1 MNYAHL
7 ILPSKKL
14 CFAMVLAAGIMAFP
28 LPTMADP
35 AVQSIQQSAV
45 VNGQVTDKN
54 GEPIIGATVKVKD
67 AAAVGTVTD
76 FDGNFELTDVPA
88 QGTLVITYIG
98 YATKEIAY
106 KSGQPVN
113 IVLEEDSETLQ
124 TVVVVG
130 DGTMRKKD
138 LTGSVVQIDPKKI
151 AVVLR
156 ASRSDSAP
164 MPRPMPASSCVVRT
178 RSTPMAR
185 ITLLSSSSTV
195 CSLPVAS
202 RRSTP
207 MISSRSTC

>member
-35 AVQSIQQSAV
+35 AVQTIQQSAV

-98 YATKEIAY
+98 YATKEIAF

-130 DGTMRKKD
+130 YGTMRKKD

-151 AVVLR
+151 A
-156 ASRSDSAP
+156 D
-164 MPRPMPASSCVVRT
+164 
-178 RSTPMAR
+178 
-185 ITLLSSSSTV
+185 
-195 CSLPVAS
+195 
-202 RRSTP
+202 
-207 MISSRSTC
+207 